1 MKNSRLKPLEGLHP
15 MLKFPFSDRLDPAR
29 LKFTRADIDR
39 VIARMTRF
47 HFIGLG
53 ALGVAALAVVWFW
66 SAQIIDLA
74 ESRSARA
81 TEAGMGP
88 HVRTVEATQG
98 PSDRTI
104 QLLAD
109 VRPHQNATIYSKL
122 SGYLKSISVDRG
134 DRVKA
139 GQIIA
144 EVDSAETENQYQSA
158 RADLENKKKLAA
170 RARELQSKGT
180 TSIQTLEQAE
190 TNERMARALVS
201 QLDTLRSYQTIR
213 APFDGTV
220 TARFADPGA
229 LIQNAGTS
237 QTSALPIVTIADS
250 SKLRIVL
257 YIGQTDVPFIH
268 NGDPVE
274 VIDAT
279 DPTRRIKAIISR
291 TAEMLDPTTR
301 TLSTEIDLDNG
312 ANFLYPGS
320 FAYVSLRA
328 PVKSYVRIP
337 ATALV
342 VRNNQQMVAVVGPND
357 TVRLRPV
364 KVASIDGTVVDLMDG
379 LATGEKVALSIPDE
393 VTDGSRIQPVVA
405 QARGN

>member
-1 MKNSRLKPLEGLHP
+1 
-15 MLKFPFSDRLDPAR
+15 MLKLPFSDRFNLDR
-29 LKFTRADIDR
+29 LKFNRADIDR

-47 HFIGLG
+47 HFIGLSVI
-53 ALGVAALAVVWFW
+53 GVAVIAVIAFW
-66 SAQIIDLA
+66 SAQVINLA

-88 HVRTVEATQG
+88 HVRTVEAIQG

-144 EVDSAETENQYQSA
+144 EVDSAETENQYQA
-158 RADLENKKKLAA
+158 ALADLDNKKKLAA
-170 RARELQSKGT
+170 RSRELQVKGT
-180 TSIQTLEQAE
+180 TSIQSLEQAQ
-190 TNERMARALVS
+190 TNERMAAALVS
-201 QLDTLRSYQTIR
+201 QLNTLRSYQTIR

-250 SKLRIVL
+250 SQLRIVL
-257 YIGQTDVPFIH
+257 YLGQSDVPFVH
-268 NGDPVE
+268 NGDPVD
-274 VIDAT
+274 VVDAT
-279 DPTRRIKAIISR
+279 DPTRKIRASISR

-301 TLSTEIDLDNG
+301 TLSVEIDLDNG
-312 ANFLYPGS
+312 SNFLYPGS
-320 FAYVSLRA
+320 FAYVQLRA
-328 PVKSYVRIP
+328 PVKSFVRIP

-342 VRNNQQMVAVVGPND
+342 VRNNQQMVAVLDAND
-357 TVRLRPV
+357 TVQMRPI
-364 KVASIDGTVVDLMDG
+364 KIASIDGIVVDVADG

-393 VTDGSRIQPVVA
+393 VTDGSRVQPVVA

>member
-1 MKNSRLKPLEGLHP
+1 MFKL
-15 MLKFPFSDRLDPAR
+15 PFSDRINIDR
-29 LKFTRADIDR
+29 LKSDR

-53 ALGVAALAVVWFW
+53 VITAATITVVWFW
-66 SAQIIDLA
+66 SAQFLDLA
-74 ESRSARA
+74 ESRTARA

-109 VRPHQNATIYSKL
+109 VRPYQNATIYSKL

-144 EVDSAETENQYQSA
+144 EVDSTETENQYQSA
-158 RADLENKKKLAA
+158 VADLDNKRKLAA
-170 RARELQSKGT
+170 RARELQVKGT
-180 TSIQTLEQAE
+180 TSIQSLEQAQ
-190 TNERMARALVS
+190 TNERMAAALVN
-201 QLDTLRSYQTIR
+201 QLNTLRSYQTIR

-237 QTSALPIVTIADS
+237 QTSALPIVTIADA

-268 NGDPVE
+268 NGDEVD

-279 DPTRRIKAIISR
+279 DPTRHIKASISR

-301 TLSTEIDLDNG
+301 TLSTEIDLDNSG
-312 ANFLYPGS
+312 NFLYPGS
-320 FAYVSLRA
+320 FAYVVLRA
-328 PVKSYVRIP
+328 PVKSFVRIP
-337 ATALV
+337 ATALI
-342 VRNNQQMVAVVGPND
+342 VRNNQQMVAVVEPDD
-357 TVRLRPV
+357 TVKMRQV
-364 KVASIDGTVVDLMDG
+364 NVASIDGTVVDLMDG
-379 LATGEKVALSIPDE
+379 LTAGEKIALSIPDE

>member
-1 MKNSRLKPLEGLHP
+1 
-15 MLKFPFSDRLDPAR
+15 
-29 LKFTRADIDR
+29 
-39 VIARMTRF
+39 
-47 HFIGLG
+47 
-53 ALGVAALAVVWFW
+53 
-66 SAQIIDLA
+66 
-74 ESRSARA
+74 
-81 TEAGMGP
+81 MGP
-88 HVRTVEATQG
+88 HVRTVEAIQG

-122 SGYLKSISVDRG
+122 SGYLKSINVDRG

-144 EVDSAETENQYQSA
+144 EVDSAETENQYQA
-158 RADLENKKKLAA
+158 ALADLDNKKKLAA
-170 RARELQSKGT
+170 RSRELQVKGT
-180 TSIQTLEQAE
+180 TSIQTLEQAQ
-190 TNERMARALVS
+190 TNERMAAALVS
-201 QLDTLRSYQTIR
+201 QLNTLRSYQTIR

-250 SKLRIVL
+250 SQLRIVL
-257 YIGQTDVPFIH
+257 YLGQSDVPFVH
-268 NGDPVE
+268 NGDPVD
-274 VIDAT
+274 VVDAT
-279 DPTRRIKAIISR
+279 DPTRKIRASISR

-301 TLSTEIDLDNG
+301 TLSVEIDLDNG
-312 ANFLYPGS
+312 SNFLYPGS
-320 FAYVSLRA
+320 FAYVQLRA
-328 PVKSYVRIP
+328 PVKSFVRIP

-342 VRNNQQMVAVVGPND
+342 VRNNQQMVAVLDAND
-357 TVRLRPV
+357 TVQMRPI
-364 KVASIDGTVVDLMDG
+364 KVASIDGIVVDVADG

-393 VTDGSRIQPVVA
+393 VTDGSRVQPVVA

>member
-1 MKNSRLKPLEGLHP
+1 
-15 MLKFPFSDRLDPAR
+15 
-29 LKFTRADIDR
+29 
-39 VIARMTRF
+39 
-47 HFIGLG
+47 
-53 ALGVAALAVVWFW
+53 
-66 SAQIIDLA
+66 
-74 ESRSARA
+74 
-81 TEAGMGP
+81 MGP
-88 HVRTVEATQG
+88 HVRTVEAVQG
-98 PSDRTI
+98 PSERTI

-144 EVDSAETENQYQSA
+144 EVDSAETENQYQA
-158 RADLENKKKLAA
+158 ALADLDNKKKLAA
-170 RARELQSKGT
+170 RSRELQVKGT
-180 TSIQTLEQAE
+180 TSIQSLEQAQ
-190 TNERMARALVS
+190 TNERMAAALVS
-201 QLDTLRSYQTIR
+201 QLNTLRSYQTIR

-250 SKLRIVL
+250 SQLRIVL
-257 YIGQTDVPFIH
+257 YIGQSDVPFIH
-268 NGDPVE
+268 NGDPVD

-279 DPTRRIKAIISR
+279 DPSRRIQATISR

-301 TLSTEIDLDNG
+301 TLSTEIDLNNG
-312 ANFLYPGS
+312 SNFLYPGS

-328 PVKSYVRIP
+328 PVKSFVRIP

-342 VRNNQQMVAVVGPND
+342 VRNNQQMVAVLGPND
-357 TVRLRPV
+357 TVQMRPV
-364 KVASIDGTVVDLMDG
+364 KVASIDGTVVDLADG

-393 VTDGSRIQPVVA
+393 VTDGSRVQPVVA